1 MDSTAHPGVAGRTD
15 SGYETIQG
23 LKVRATIMT
32 RKIRV
37 LVVDDDNL
45 LRKLVTEQLSR
56 SEFDAAPAASARAA
70 LDMLRDADYDVVLLD
85 IMMPEMSGLDALRE
99 IRKLEDPP
107 EVVMLTAD
115 TSLATG
121 IEAMRHGAYD
131 YLTKPSTLDEME
143 AVLRKAD
150 EKRRLIKQN
159 ASLRSVARP
168 TGSGEE
174 ILPVIHHNPLMAAV
188 VAQAETAARTDST
201 VLLTGES
208 GSGKDVLARY
218 IHSQSLR
225 GSAPLI
231 TVNCGALPESLFES
245 EFFGHERGAF
255 TGASSLRRGL
265 LEAADGSTLFLD
277 EIGDMPL
284 LMQVKLLHFL
294 EQGRFR
300 RVGSTRDQ
308 NADVRIIAATNR
320 ELSADVERQRFRADL
335 FYRLNVVSLHVPP
348 LRERPED
355 IPLFI
360 DAFLQIYRQRFNRPQ
375 LDVSP
380 EARRRLQ
387 TYSWPG
393 NVRELRNCLER
404 AAATSLSDTIDVDQ
418 IPLRALSQ
426 ATSASV
432 SNGAAVAPQTAPM
445 TLEELEREHILRVL
459 KESDGN
465 RERAAAILGISS
477 RTLYRK
483 LREYET
489 ETSSTTLATED

>member
-1 MDSTAHPGVAGRTD
+1 MN
-15 SGYETIQG
+15 
-23 LKVRATIMT
+23 

-37 LVVDDDNL
+37 LVVDDDVL
-45 LRKLVTEQLSR
+45 LRKLVTEQLTQTVF
-56 SEFDAAPAASARAA
+56 ETTPAGGGNAA
-70 LDMLRDADYDVVLLD
+70 LQLLSEQDFDVVLMD
-85 IMMPEMSGLDALRE
+85 IMMPDMSGLEALRE

-115 TSLATG
+115 TSLHTG
-121 IEAMRHGAYD
+121 IEAMRNGAYD
-131 YLTKPSTLDEME
+131 YLTKPARLDEME
-143 AVLRKAD
+143 AVLKKAD
-150 EKRRLIKQN
+150 EKRRLVKQN
-159 ASLRSVARP
+159 ASLRSVAR
-168 TGSGEE
+168 TGSNADES
-174 ILPVIHHNPLMAAV
+174 PVIIFQDPSMAAV

-218 IHSQSLR
+218 IHSQSGR
-225 GSAPLI
+225 GSAPMI

-320 ELSADVERQRFRADL
+320 DLSADIEYGRFRKDL

-348 LRERPED
+348 LRDRPQD
-355 IPLFI
+355 IPRLIDSFI
-360 DAFLQIYRQRFNRPQ
+360 ETYRARFNRPD
-375 LDVSP
+375 LNVAT
-380 EARRRLQ
+380 EARQRLLE
-387 TYSWPG
+387 YAWPG

-404 AAATSLSDTIDVDQ
+404 AAAISLHDAIGPDQ
-418 IPLRALSQ
+418 LPLLAAQ
-426 ATSASV
+426 TQNPNAASAS
-432 SNGAAVAPQTAPM
+432 AANVQTPPV

-483 LREYET
+483 IREYEDSA
-489 ETSSTTLATED
+489 SSSGLATEG

>member
-1 MDSTAHPGVAGRTD
+1 
-15 SGYETIQG
+15 
-23 LKVRATIMT
+23 MT

-45 LRKLVTEQLSR
+45 LRKLIADQLTR
-56 SEFDAAPAASARAA
+56 AEFDAAPAPSAKAA
-70 LDMLRDADYDVVLLD
+70 LETLREQDFDVVLLD
-85 IMMPEMSGLDALRE
+85 IMMPDLSGLDALRE
-99 IRKLEDPP
+99 IRKFEDPP

-115 TSLATG
+115 TSLSTG
-121 IEAMRHGAYD
+121 VEAMRHGAYD

-143 AVLRKAD
+143 TVIRKAD
-150 EKRRLIKQN
+150 EKRRLLKQN

-168 TGSGEE
+168 ASSFDEV
-174 ILPVIHHNPLMAAV
+174 LPIIHENREMAALV
-188 VAQAETAARTDST
+188 TQAETAARTDST
-201 VLLTGES
+201 VLLSGES
-208 GSGKDVLARY
+208 GTGKDVLARFV
-218 IHSQSLR
+218 HSK
-225 GSAPLI
+225 SARQNMPMI

-255 TGASSLRRGL
+255 TGASTLRRGL

-284 LMQVKLLHFL
+284 IMQVKLLHFL

-308 NADVRIIAATNR
+308 NADVRVIAATNR
-320 ELSADVERQRFRADL
+320 NLPEEVERQRFRADL

-348 LRERPED
+348 LRDRPED
-355 IPLFI
+355 ISKLI
-360 DAFLQIYRQRFNRPQ
+360 DYFLGIYRQRFNRPG
-375 LDVSP
+375 LDLSSA
-380 EARRRLQ
+380 ARERLQ
-387 TYSWPG
+387 AYNWPG

-404 AAATSLSDTIDVDQ
+404 AAAI
-418 IPLRALSQ
+418 
-426 ATSASV
+426 SV
-432 SNGAAVAPQTAPM
+432 SDIIEANHIPTLAARSVGNVESKPAISTETAAPSTPV

-459 KESDGN
+459 NESAGN

-489 ETSSTTLATED
+489 QAASLGLATES

>member
-1 MDSTAHPGVAGRTD
+1 MN
-15 SGYETIQG
+15 
-23 LKVRATIMT
+23 

-37 LVVDDDNL
+37 LVVDDDTL
-45 LRKLVTEQLSR
+45 LRRLIADQLER
-56 SEFDAAPAASARAA
+56 AAFDAVPAANGKAAIEILRSA
-70 LDMLRDADYDVVLLD
+70 DFDVVLLD
-85 IMMPEMSGLDALRE
+85 IMMPELSGLDTLRE
-99 IRKLEDPP
+99 IRRVDDPP
-107 EVVMLTAD
+107 EVIMLTAD

-121 IEAMRHGAYD
+121 VEAMRHGAYD
-131 YLTKPSTLDEME
+131 YLTKPATLDEME
-143 AVLRKAD
+143 AVIRKAD

-168 TGSGEE
+168 AGGGDEV
-174 ILPVIHHNPLMAAV
+174 LPIIHENEDMAALV
-188 VAQAETAARTDST
+188 TQAETAARTDST
-201 VLLTGES
+201 ILLTGES
-208 GSGKDVLARY
+208 GTGKDVLARM
-218 IHSQSLR
+218 IHSK
-225 GSAPLI
+225 SARQGFPMI
-231 TVNCGALPESLFES
+231 TVNCGALPETLFES

-284 LMQVKLLHFL
+284 VMQVKLLHFL

-308 NADVRIIAATNR
+308 SADVRVIAATNR
-320 ELSADVERQRFRADL
+320 NLPEEVERQRFRADL
-335 FYRLNVVSLHVPP
+335 YYRLNVVSLHVPP

-355 IPLFI
+355 IEKLVSH
-360 DAFLQIYRQRFNRPQ
+360 FLEIYRQRFNRPG
-375 LDVSP
+375 LDLSNDT
-380 EARRRLQ
+380 RQRLQ
-387 TYSWPG
+387 AYAWPG

-404 AAATSLSDTIDVDQ
+404 AAAISLSDIIEANQ
-418 IPLRALSQ
+418 IPFLNAERV
-426 ATSASV
+426 SV
-432 SNGAAVAPQTAPM
+432 VAGAAAQTVAASAPQSAPA

-459 KESDGN
+459 NESDGN

-489 ETSSTTLATED
+489 QATSLGLATES